1 MERLYLD
8 VRFAFIQAK
17 NIQAKNIQDKN
28 LSLASQ
34 PG

>member
-17 NIQAKNIQDKN
+17 NIQDKN